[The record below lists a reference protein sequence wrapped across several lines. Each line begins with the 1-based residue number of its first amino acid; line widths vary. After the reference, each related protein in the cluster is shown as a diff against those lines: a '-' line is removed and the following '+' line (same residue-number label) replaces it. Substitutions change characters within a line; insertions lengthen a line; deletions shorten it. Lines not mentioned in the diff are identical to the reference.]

1 MKIPRDLGGEE
12 LARLLGKYGY
22 KITRQTGSHMRLTS
36 SFKGKEHHTTIPRHI
51 SLKVGTTSNILKD
64 VASYL
69 EIEKEQLIK
78 NLFGLK

>member
-36 SFKGKEHHTTIPRHI
+36 SHKETEHHVTIPRHA
-51 SLKVGTTSNILKD
+51 SLKVGTLSNILKD

-69 EIEKEQLIK
+69 EIEKERLIK
-78 NLFGLK
+78 DLFSL